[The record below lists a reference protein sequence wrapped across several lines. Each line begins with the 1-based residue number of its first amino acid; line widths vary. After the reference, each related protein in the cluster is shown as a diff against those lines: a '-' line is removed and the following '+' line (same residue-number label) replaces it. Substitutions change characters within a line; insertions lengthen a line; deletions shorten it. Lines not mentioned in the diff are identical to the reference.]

1 MREDARFRDGAS
13 GLPLKLRAFDG
24 EDLDIISSLLQDA
37 VLPAAEMTW
46 LPTERRFAM
55 LVNRFRWEQFARNG
69 KCERVQSLI
78 IINDVMKV
86 CSSGFDQNAQDLVL
100 SLLAM
105 RFEPGKDGTGRLLL
119 TLAGDG
125 EIALDVE
132 CVDIALKDV
141 SRPYPAPSGK
151 APTHP
156 VDEGEEL

>member
-1 MREDARFRDGAS
+1 MTDDARFEDGAT

-24 EDLDIISSLLQDA
+24 EDLAVISSLLQDA
-37 VLPAAEMTW
+37 VMPSGEMTW
-46 LPTERRFAM
+46 LPKERRFAM
-55 LVNRFRWEQFARNG
+55 LVNRFRWEQFARSG
-69 KCERVQSLI
+69 KCERVQALVI
-78 IINDVMKV
+78 VNDVLKV
-86 CSSGFDQNAQDLVL
+86 CSNGFDAGAKDLVL

-105 RFEPGKDGTGRLLL
+105 RFEPGEDGAGRLVL

-132 CVDIALKDV
+132 CLDIALKDV

-156 VDEGEEL
+156 LDEGETR